1 MSASV
6 TPIRTTMSNTYGQT
20 MSLHFAEFSTA
31 LRGAPF
37 AALLERSFPFGRK
50 ARTSVSSPPPA
61 PRAPLASSS
70 SPASSSFAPSPAS
83 SLPIHARVE
92 SGREMTFTRTDNSS
106 VECVVRIEG
115 ALDVHTAPE
124 IRAVFDEIVAAGRHV
139 VLIDLS
145 ALTTLDSSGVGA
157 IVSLFKRV
165 KTNGGRVIVRGVKNQ
180 PLAICKLL
188 KLDRVFGLS

>member
-1 MSASV
+1 MSAPV

-20 MSLHFAEFSTA
+20 MTLHFAEFSTA

-50 ARTSVSSPPPA
+50 TRTSASSPPPA
-61 PRAPLASSS
+61 PPAPVASSS
-70 SPASSSFAPSPAS
+70 
-83 SLPIHARVE
+83 LPLHARVE
-92 SGREMTFTRTDNSS
+92 AGREMTFTRTDNSS

-145 ALTTLDSSGVGA
+145 ALTSLDSSGVGA

-165 KTNGGRVIVRGVKNQ
+165 KTTGGRVIVRGVQNQ

>member
-1 MSASV
+1 
-6 TPIRTTMSNTYGQT
+6 MSNTYGQT
-20 MSLHFAEFSTA
+20 MTLHFAEFSTA
-31 LRGAPF
+31 LRGAPT
-37 AALLERSFPFGRK
+37 ALLERGFPFGRRS
-50 ARTSVSSPPPA
+50 RTSPPPA
-61 PRAPLASSS
+61 PVAA
-70 SPASSSFAPSPAS
+70 
-83 SLPIHARVE
+83 SLPLHARVE

-165 KTNGGRVIVRGVKNQ
+165 KTTGGRVIVRGVKNQ